1 MMDENQEKV
10 ELHDEFV
17 VQQKDASGE
26 WRPYSFVDTSP
37 EPLIGVLRSYAEE
50 NPGLEFRVAG
60 RKATEWV
67 DIKDFKTEVKR
78 PSSLA
83 QLEKARHYTAKDAQL
98 YLKKIETKHLKVDPR
113 MLAILK
119 KRSTAGAFD

>member
-1 MMDENQEKV
+1 MEDNSEKL

-37 EPLIGVLRSYAEE
+37 RPLVGALRSYAEE

-60 RKATEWV
+60 RKVTECA
-67 DIKDFKTEVKR
+67 DIDDFKMEVKR
-78 PSSLA
+78 PSSIA

-98 YLKKIETKHLKVDPR
+98 YLKKIETEHLQVDPR
-113 MLAILK
+113 MLTILK

>member
-1 MMDENQEKV
+1 MEDNSEKL
-10 ELHDEFV
+10 ELHDEFI
-17 VQQKDASGE
+17 VQQKDARGE

-37 EPLIGVLRSYAEE
+37 GPLVGALRSYAEE

-98 YLKKIETKHLKVDPR
+98 YLKKIETEHLQVDPR

>member
-1 MMDENQEKV
+1 MNENPEKV

-37 EPLIGVLRSYAEE
+37 EPLIGALRSYVEE
-50 NPGLEFRVAG
+50 NPGLEFRVAA
-60 RKATEWV
+60 RKATEWI
-67 DIKDFKTEVKR
+67 DINDFKTDVKI

-83 QLEKARHYTAKDAQL
+83 QLEKAKHYTAKDAQL
-98 YLKKIETKHLKVDPR
+98 YLKKIETEHLQVDPR
-113 MLAILK
+113 MLEILK
-119 KRSTAGAFD
+119 KRSIEGAFD

>member
-1 MMDENQEKV
+1 MNENPEKV

-17 VQQKDASGE
+17 VQQKDSSGE

-37 EPLIGVLRSYAEE
+37 GPLIDALRSYAEE

-67 DIKDFKTEVKR
+67 DIKDFKTDVKI
-78 PSSLA
+78 PSSLD
-83 QLEKARHYTAKDAQL
+83 QLEKARRFTARDAQS
-98 YLKKIETKHLKVDPR
+98 YLKKIETEHLQVDPR

>member
-1 MMDENQEKV
+1 MNENPEKV

-17 VQQKDASGE
+17 VQQKDSSGE

-37 EPLIGVLRSYAEE
+37 GPLIDALRSYAEE
-50 NPGLEFRVAG
+50 NPGFEFRVAG

-67 DIKDFKTEVKR
+67 DIKDFKTDVKI
-78 PSSLA
+78 PSSLD
-83 QLEKARHYTAKDAQL
+83 QLEKARRFTARDAQS
-98 YLKKIETKHLKVDPR
+98 YLKKIETEHLQVDPR

>member
-1 MMDENQEKV
+1 M
-10 ELHDEFV
+10 
-17 VQQKDASGE
+17 
-26 WRPYSFVDTSP
+26 DTSP
-37 EPLIGVLRSYAEE
+37 GPLVGALRSYAEE
-50 NPGLEFRVAG
+50 NPGFEFRVAG

-98 YLKKIETKHLKVDPR
+98 YFKKIETEHLQVNPR
-113 MLAILK
+113 MLLILK
-119 KRSTAGAFD
+119 KRSTEGAFD

>member
-1 MMDENQEKV
+1 MDDNSEKV

-17 VQQKDASGE
+17 VQQKDARGE

-37 EPLIGVLRSYAEE
+37 ESLVGALKSYAEE
-50 NPGLEFRVAG
+50 NPDSEFRVAA
-60 RKATEWV
+60 RKVTKWIDLKE
-67 DIKDFKTEVKR
+67 FKTNVKK

-83 QLEKARHYTAKDAQL
+83 QLEKARHYTAKDAQF
-98 YLKKIETKHLKVDPR
+98 YLKKIENEHLQVDPR
-113 MLAILK
+113 MLEILK